1 MLKAEECV
9 LVFVDV
15 QGKLAQTVIEPAEL
29 EQSLATLIS
38 GVALFDIPI
47 LWVEQLPEKLGSTSD
62 ILQQQLSPLCS
73 PIAKST
79 FSAMD
84 CEQFATQ
91 LSALKRQHVLLV
103 GIETHICVY
112 QTHRGLIDAGYHVHV
127 VADGVSSRTAA
138 NKQLGLTMMQQSG
151 AQLTNVES
159 LLFELQQCASG
170 ERFKAL
176 LKLIK

>member
-1 MLKAEECV
+1 MLTEQECA

-15 QGKLAQTVIEPAEL
+15 QGKLAQTIAQPAEL
-29 EQSLATLIS
+29 EQNLSSLLS
-38 GVALFDIPI
+38 GIALFDIPV
-47 LWVEQLPEKLGSTSD
+47 LWVEQLPEKLGHTSD
-62 ILQQQLSPLCS
+62 VLRSQLQKTTNV
-73 PIAKST
+73 IAKST
-79 FSAMD
+79 FSAMH
-84 CEQFATQ
+84 CQQFKQQ
-91 LSALKRQHVLLV
+91 LASLNRQKIILV

-112 QTHRGLIDAGYHVHV
+112 QTHRSLVAAGYEVHV
-127 VADGVSSRTAA
+127 VADCVSSRTES

-159 LLFELQQCASG
+159 LLFELQQQATG